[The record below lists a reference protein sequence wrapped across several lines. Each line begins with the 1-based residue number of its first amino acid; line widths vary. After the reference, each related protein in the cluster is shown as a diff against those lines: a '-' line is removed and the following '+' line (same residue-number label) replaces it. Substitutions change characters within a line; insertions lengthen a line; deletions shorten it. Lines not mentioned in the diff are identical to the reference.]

1 MRSTNAGRTW
11 SKPVFVDQLG
21 TIGVRDPRDDHG
33 VRTGDITPEIAV
45 DPRPGTDDVYL
56 VWQDARFS
64 GGQAD
69 QVAFAKSGDGG
80 ATWTPSKRI
89 SQNPDVQAFTPSIRV
104 DANGRVGVTYYD
116 FTSDTVA
123 SPTLDTDYWFARSTN
138 AGNTFGARER
148 VTPASFDMRTAPD
161 AVGFFTG
168 DYEGLTS
175 AGSVFEPFAV
185 VANSGNAA
193 NPTDVF
199 ATRVHAPFGG
209 SVAAQAPAQ
218 NGAGVAPQRTP
229 GRTPTQ
235 GAQTRH

>member
-1 MRSTNAGRTW
+1 
-11 SKPVFVDQLG
+11 
-21 TIGVRDPRDDHG
+21 
-33 VRTGDITPEIAV
+33 
-45 DPRPGTDDVYL
+45 
-56 VWQDARFS
+56 
-64 GGQAD
+64 
-69 QVAFAKSGDGG
+69 
-80 ATWTPSKRI
+80 
-89 SQNPDVQAFTPSIRV
+89 
-104 DANGRVGVTYYD
+104 
-116 FTSDTVA
+116 
-123 SPTLDTDYWFARSTN
+123 
-138 AGNTFGARER
+138 

-185 VANSGNAA
+185 LANSGNAA

-229 GRTPTQ
+229 GRTPTP